1 MDAFFESL
9 KDVAVLLLPTLG
21 ALSLIFL
28 LVLFKGIFDV
38 LKKVQ
43 HSLDHLE
50 KTLGI
55 VDETLAEVQVPVRTV
70 ANVAR
75 GIDTVTSVAQHS
87 VLSMSKLVIENF
99 DLIQEWFKSLFKPK
113 HASESVSEPSEG
125 DSI

>member
-21 ALSLIFL
+21 ALSLVFL
-28 LVLFKGIFDV
+28 LVLFKGIYDI

-55 VDETLAEVQVPVRTV
+55 VDDTLVEVQVPVRTV

-75 GIDTVTSVAQHS
+75 GIDTVTSIAQHS
-87 VLSMSKLVIENF
+87 ALSMSKMLIENF

-113 HASESVSEPSEG
+113 HPSESVSKPSEG